1 MIIKASIKNDLVNH
15 NCNLTFDKLK
25 NIKPEM
31 IKVNPTIYNTSA
43 YNYFCLE
50 KRVN

>member
-15 NCNLTFDKLK
+15 NCNLTSDKLK

-31 IKVNPTIYNTSA
+31 IKVKINDNKGSRQIN
-43 YNYFCLE
+43 C
-50 KRVN
+50 RDC